1 MHSYIQNKGYT
12 HLIIIKHD
20 IRNKN
25 TNTKCQ
31 TKSSKNKKKKQN
43 KPFTDFLDKKRF
55 SVKTRCADTKNT
67 VYNINTFHVTN
78 LQYHILLSTK
88 Q

>member
-1 MHSYIQNKGYT
+1 MTLETKIQIPNVKQSQVKT
-12 HLIIIKHD
+12 
-20 IRNKN
+20 
-25 TNTKCQ
+25 
-31 TKSSKNKKKKQN
+31 KKKKQN